1 MPCRP
6 RVLFR
11 SELAGFHT
19 LVVDSMHFSAKEN
32 VYLKLLQ
39 LVAWQCSCRGGGGRG
54 GLSLQSNVTVSSAIL
69 GQSPLWSSSGL
80 KIIYHSQSISKER
93 KATLRNALRTEE
105 TSLT

>member
-1 MPCRP
+1 MPRMP

-19 LVVDSMHFSAKEN
+19 LVVDSMHFSAEEN

-39 LVAWQCSCRGGGGRG
+39 LVAWQCSCLGGR
-54 GLSLQSNVTVSSAIL
+54 GLSLQSNVTVSSTVL

-93 KATLRNALRTEE
+93 KATLQNALSTEE

>member
-1 MPCRP
+1 MPRMP

-11 SELAGFHT
+11 SELAGLHT
-19 LVVDSMHFSAKEN
+19 LVVNSMHFSAEEN

-39 LVAWQCSCRGGGGRG
+39 LVAWQCSCRGGG
-54 GLSLQSNVTVSSAIL
+54 LSLQSNVKVSSTVL
-69 GQSPLWSSSGL
+69 GQSPLWSSRGL

>member
-39 LVAWQCSCRGGGGRG
+39 LVAWQCSCRGGEGRAEPAVKCDSFKRYSG
-54 GLSLQSNVTVSSAIL
+54 AITFVELQWSQNYL
-69 GQSPLWSSSGL
+69 PLP
-80 KIIYHSQSISKER
+80 IHF
-93 KATLRNALRTEE
+93 
-105 TSLT
+105 